1 MKQQSEPTAF
11 ETNLAVRLSSPN
23 KLTKIVG
30 SPGSDGHN
38 VAPSSSSSLVVKYKS
53 SFLQVLAAFVALL
66 GAWAIGCILC
76 YTSPAIPSMKR
87 MYPIETLQSHSSN
100 QTSSSVAD
108 ATSAAFLSPEDHESE
123 TWITSIINLGALAG
137 SIIGGPLNCRFG
149 HRRFLFVVGVGC
161 AVGWL
166 VIAFANH
173 VWLVL
178 LGRAI
183 TGFCGGLICVSVP
196 VYIVD
201 IATIGSRG
209 FLGCSFQGQIINFSF
224 Q

>member
-1 MKQQSEPTAF
+1 MKLSKSNATR
-11 ETNLAVRLSSPN
+11 TSLAVRLDSTAQSTKSAYNSS
-23 KLTKIVG
+23 K
-30 SPGSDGHN
+30 DH
-38 VAPSSSSSLVVKYKS
+38 SSTYHSSL
-53 SFLQVLAAFVALL
+53 LQVLAAFVALL

-87 MYPIETLQSHSSN
+87 AYTADGWTDADPNSTLTTQG
-100 QTSSSVAD
+100 D
-108 ATSAAFLSPEDHESE
+108 FEPPFLSRDDHDSE

-137 SIIGGPLNCRFG
+137 SIAGGPLNCRMG
-149 HRRFLFVVGVGC
+149 HRRFLLLVGLAC

-166 VIAFANH
+166 VIAFASEI
-173 VWLVL
+173 WLVL

-209 FLGCSFQGQIINFSF
+209 FLGCSFQGQCPLLLCAFTF
-224 Q
+224 